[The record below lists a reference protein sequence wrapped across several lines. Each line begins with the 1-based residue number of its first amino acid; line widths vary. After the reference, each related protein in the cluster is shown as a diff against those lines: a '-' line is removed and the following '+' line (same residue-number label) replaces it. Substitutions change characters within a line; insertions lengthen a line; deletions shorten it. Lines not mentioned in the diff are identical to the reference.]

1 MDLSYFYTA
10 LAFLGA
16 TFELASALTGRFV
29 QRKARASKASRAV
42 DPFESAMNRPS
53 SFWARHAALVFTL
66 RTFAA
71 AMLALSIALW
81 LDMPRPH
88 WAMASVYI
96 TSNPL
101 TGATRSKAAYRM
113 LGTLIGA
120 AATIVLVPNLV
131 NAPELLSLAIA
142 LWVGIC
148 LYSSLIDGTPR
159 AYLFMLS
166 GYTVAL
172 LGFPIISAPEL
183 TFDIVS
189 SRVQE
194 IMLGIVCA
202 SVVSTLVMPRSVASA
217 ITAKADA
224 WLADARRLGID
235 VLTGGGS
242 ARERDN
248 QRMRL
253 AASAAEIDQLS
264 GHLDYEAAT
273 SANMA
278 RGLQRLRQHMLA
290 LLPLLGSIEDRKAA
304 LDAYEDASV
313 RVAGIGTR
321 IARWLDADG
330 RDGSEADALRAAL
343 DETRPTL
350 DTDAGWIDITV
361 AGLAVRL
368 RDLVDVMQDCQRL
381 RDAIADG
388 HGPSGLKLAFNS
400 DTLTVVVPHRD
411 HGLALWAA
419 VATALSVLACCA
431 FWILTGWA
439 DGASAALFAALA
451 GSFLAGLDDPR
462 PAFRSFGVVILVV
475 IVITGIYT
483 FGVLPRVTTMEMLI
497 AALAPAFL
505 LFGWMAARPA
515 TARAGSWL
523 AIFTSV
529 QLALQS
535 SYEGSFPSFANASGA
550 LFVGVAL
557 TAVTCGI
564 VRSAGTGWI
573 ASRLLRSN
581 WRTLGAVA
589 ERKSPGDRV
598 AIASLMQHRLALL
611 AARITVVPAEARRDA
626 ANLRQLRTALSIGN
640 LRQAR
645 LSRRAMAEIDGL
657 LARLA
662 SVFQTHAGEQLPRE
676 LVGRLDATIASAL
689 REGASEDRNEA
700 LIDLAGI
707 RAGLF
712 PEAAPYQPHEPEPR
726 RVAA

>member
-1 MDLSYFYTA
+1 
-10 LAFLGA
+10 
-16 TFELASALTGRFV
+16 
-29 QRKARASKASRAV
+29 
-42 DPFESAMNRPS
+42 MNQPS
-53 SFWARHAALVFTL
+53 SFWARHAALVFAL
-66 RTFAA
+66 RTFAV

-81 LDMPRPH
+81 LDMPRPY

-101 TGATRSKAAYRM
+101 TGATRSKAVYRM

-120 AATIVLVPNLV
+120 AATIALVPNLV
-131 NAPELLSLAIA
+131 DAPELLSLAIA
-142 LWVGIC
+142 LWVGVC
-148 LYSSLIDGTPR
+148 LYFSLIDGTPR
-159 AYLFMLS
+159 AYVFMLS

-172 LGFPIISAPEL
+172 LGFPILSAPEL

-194 IMLGIVCA
+194 IMLGIFCA
-202 SVVSTLVMPRSVASA
+202 SVASTLVMPQSVASA
-217 ITAKADA
+217 IAAKADA

-235 VLTGGGS
+235 VLSGS
-242 ARERDN
+242 DRERDG

-253 AASAAEIDQLS
+253 AAASAEIDQLS
-264 GHLDYEAAT
+264 AHLDYEAAT

-290 LLPLLGSIEDRKAA
+290 LLPLLGSIEDRRIA
-304 LDAYEDASV
+304 LDSHDEASV
-313 RVAGIGTR
+313 RVAKISARIAPR
-321 IARWLDADG
+321 IARWLEAGG
-330 RDGSEADALRAAL
+330 RDGAEADALRAAL
-343 DETRPTL
+343 DELRPVP
-350 DTDAGWIDITV
+350 DADAGWIDITV
-361 AGLAVRL
+361 AGLVTRL
-368 RDLVDVMQDCQRL
+368 RDLVDVMQDCQLL

-388 HGPSGLKLAFNS
+388 RNPGQLKLAYNS
-400 DTLTVVVPHRD
+400 DTLTVAVPHRD
-411 HGLALWAA
+411 HALALWAA
-419 VATALSVLACCA
+419 VATALSVLSCCA
-431 FWILTGWA
+431 FWIATGWA

-462 PAFRSFGVVILVV
+462 PAFRTFGVVILVV
-475 IVITGIYT
+475 IAISGIYT
-483 FGVLPRVTTMEMLI
+483 FGVLPRVTTIEMLI

-523 AIFTSV
+523 AIFISV

-535 SYEGSFPSFANASGA
+535 SYEGSFPSFANASIA

-564 VRSAGTGWI
+564 VRLAGTGWI

-581 WRTLGAVA
+581 WKTLAAVA

-626 ANLRQLRTALSIGN
+626 ANLRQLRTALSIIH

-645 LSRRAMAEIDGL
+645 LSRRAMAAIDGL

-662 SVFQTHAGEQLPRE
+662 DAFRAHTAGPLPDD
-676 LVGRLDATIASAL
+676 LVGGLDGTIASTL

-700 LIDLAGI
+700 LIGLAGI

-712 PEAAPYQPHEPEPR
+712 PQAAPYQPHQHEPR